1 MMRAV
6 VISSHDG
13 PSAVRVDDVDVPS
26 GAAHGLVEIDVRASG
41 VSFPELLQTRG
52 LYQDSPPLPFV
63 PGVEAAG
70 TVRSAPEG
78 SGLVP
83 GMPVVAVTGRGGLGQ
98 VALAPA
104 AYVFPLPDGLDFAEG
119 AAIPL
124 NFFTAYFAVSLRA
137 RMRPGERV
145 LVHGAA
151 GGLGTALCSVA
162 RALGGRVTA
171 VVSDQGKAEFAAAAG
186 AENVV
191 LIPEDGDWRAAVMAA
206 EPEGIDI
213 VLDPVGGPR
222 AVDSLRLL
230 RPLGRYVVLGFTAG
244 AITEL
249 KVNRLL
255 LRNLDVVGAGW
266 GAYVLAD
273 PVAFREVAE
282 GALRLI
288 ADGACTPIVGH
299 RFPLEDAPAAFAVL
313 EQRRA
318 RGKVVVEM
326 P

>member
-1 MMRAV
+1 MRAV

-13 PSAVRVDDVDVPS
+13 PDAVRVDDVDVPG
-26 GAAHGLVEIDVRASG
+26 GAEHGLVEIDVRASG

-70 TVRSAPEG
+70 TVRSAPAD
-78 SGLVP
+78 SGLAP
-83 GMPVVAVTGRGGLGQ
+83 GTPVIAVTGHGGLGQ
-98 VALAPA
+98 IALAPA
-104 AYVFPLPDGLDFAEG
+104 AYVFPLPDGLDYAQG

-137 RMRPGERV
+137 RMKAGERV

-151 GGLGTALCSVA
+151 GGLGTALCSA
-162 RALGGRVTA
+162 AISALPA
-171 VVSDQGKAEFAAAAG
+171 
-186 AENVV
+186 
-191 LIPEDGDWRAAVMAA
+191 DGQWRDAVMAV

-222 AVDSLRLL
+222 AVDSLRVL

-244 AITEL
+244 TITEL

-266 GAYVLAD
+266 GAYVLQD
-273 PVAFREVAE
+273 PAVFREIAR

-288 ADGACTPIVGH
+288 EDGSCVPVVGH

-313 EQRRA
+313 EERRA

>member
-1 MMRAV
+1 MRAV

-13 PSAVRVDDVDVPS
+13 PAAVRVGDVDVPS
-26 GAAHGLVEIDVRASG
+26 GAEHGLVEIDVRASG

-70 TVRSAPEG
+70 TVRSAPAD
-78 SGLVP
+78 SGLAP
-83 GMPVVAVTGRGGLGQ
+83 GTPVIAVTGRGGLGQ
-98 VALAPA
+98 IALAPP
-104 AYVFPLPDGLDFAEG
+104 AYVFPLPDGLDYAQG

-137 RMRPGERV
+137 RMRAGERV

-151 GGLGTALCSVA
+151 GGLGSALCSVA

-171 VVSDQGKAEFAAAAG
+171 LVSDEGKAEVAAAAG

-191 LIPEDGDWRAAVMAA
+191 LIPADGQWRDAVMAA
-206 EPEGIDI
+206 EPDGVDI

-222 AVDSLRLL
+222 AVDSLRVL

-244 AITEL
+244 TITEL

-266 GAYVLAD
+266 GAYVLQD
-273 PVAFREVAE
+273 PVVFREIAR

-288 ADGACTPIVGH
+288 EDGSCVPVVGH

-313 EQRRA
+313 EERRA